1 MSINVLTN
9 YNFNKNQLIN
19 PVIDNREQSV
29 ISAPREGQ
37 IVFDTTLK
45 RLMYYNGTDWEGA
58 DAIDSISKIKGTD
71 IVNHINDSET
81 NTTINNNRLT
91 HSGITLGTTGI
102 SLGGTITD
110 VQGLTINKITLT
122 EQPIGFSIEGGTS
135 KRKLTINDKFI
146 SDTNTLTIGSGKTI
160 TTYANLGFGT
170 ATKTGDIFITSN
182 NTTER
187 TLTLSNS
194 IELAG
199 TGTKLTIDGT
209 PTISGGGKITVPTD
223 SNIVIKGNSATERT
237 LTLGGNVTL
246 FGTSSATLNAALTI
260 GTPSTHVGGVTL
272 RSSGANNTTIT
283 STGDVKLVAG
293 TMVNTDDE
301 HLHMQNTDLGTSNET
316 FQINTANGVVLQSA
330 NMLTTN
336 LELQLRNP
344 ANSEYASIRV
354 KDLYVEGTTTSIN
367 SNEVQIGDN
376 EIVLNSDVTSSG
388 TNGADGG
395 IAIKR
400 FSGEVEK
407 HARLTF
413 TEATGKWGTTNIM
426 PETGVEVVAPI
437 TNKVVATFGDGAATT
452 FTIPHN
458 LNTRDVTVTIR
469 ETGAPYGLVFAD
481 IDFSLLNSIKIIVS
495 SNNIPSNNQYT
506 ATIIG

>member
-19 PVIDNREQSV
+19 PVIDNREQSA

-45 RLMYYNGTDWEGA
+45 RLMYYNGTNWEGA

-71 IVNHINDSET
+71 IVNHINNAATTS
-81 NTTINNNRLT
+81 TINNNRLT
-91 HSGITLGTTGI
+91 NSSITLGTTEI
-102 SLGGTITD
+102 NLGGTITD

-122 EQPIGFSIEGGTS
+122 EQPVGFSIEGGTS
-135 KRKLTINDKFI
+135 KRKLTINDKLT

-160 TTYANLGFGT
+160 TTYANLNFG
-170 ATKTGDIFITSN
+170 AASKTGDIFITSN
-182 NTTER
+182 NTTKR

-209 PTISGGGKITVPTD
+209 PTISGGGKITVPTE
-223 SNIVIKGNSATERT
+223 SKIILKGNSAIERT

-246 FGTSSATLNAALTI
+246 FGTSAATLNAALTI

-272 RSSGANNTTIT
+272 RSSGASNTTIT
-283 STGDVKLVAG
+283 STGDVNLVAG
-293 TMVNTDDE
+293 TMVNTDNE
-301 HLHMQNTDLGTSNET
+301 HLHMQNTDSGTSKPT

-330 NMLTTN
+330 GMLTTN

-344 ANSEYASIRV
+344 ANDDYASIRV
-354 KDLYVEGTTTSIN
+354 KDLYVEGTTTTIN

-376 EIVLNSDVTSSG
+376 EIVLNADVTSAG
-388 TNGADGG
+388 PNGAGGG
-395 IAIKR
+395 IAVKR
-400 FSGEVEK
+400 FSGAAEK

-413 TEATGKWGTTNIM
+413 TESTGKWSTTNIM
-426 PETGVEVVAPI
+426 PGTGAEVVAPI
-437 TNKVVATFGDGAATT
+437 TNKVVATFGDDKATT

-469 ETGAPYGLVFAD
+469 ETEAPYGLVFAD
-481 IDFSLLNSIKIIVS
+481 IDFSLLNSIKVIVS
-495 SNNIPSNNQYT
+495 TNNIPSINQYT

>member
-1 MSINVLTN
+1 MSINVLTD

-19 PVIDNREQSV
+19 PVIDNREQNA
-29 ISAPREGQ
+29 ISTPREGQ
-37 IVFDTTLK
+37 IVFDPTLK

-71 IVNHINDSET
+71 IVNHINNAST
-81 NTTINNNRLT
+81 TSTINNNRLAN
-91 HSGITLGTTGI
+91 SGITLGTTGI

-122 EQPIGFSIEGGTS
+122 EQSTGFSIEGGTS

-160 TTYANLGFGT
+160 TTYANLVFGT
-170 ATKTGDIFITSN
+170 ALNKGDIFITSN
-182 NTTER
+182 DTTAR

-223 SNIVIKGNSATERT
+223 SNIVLKGNSTTERT

-260 GTPSTHVGGVTL
+260 GTPSTNVGGVTL

-293 TMVNTDDE
+293 TMVNTVDAR
-301 HLHMQNTDLGTSNET
+301 LHDQNTDSGTSNLT

-330 NMLTTN
+330 NILGTN
-336 LELQLRNP
+336 LELQLINP
-344 ANSEYASIRV
+344 GNDDYASIRV

-376 EIVLNSDVTSSG
+376 EIVLNSDVTSAG
-388 TNGADGG
+388 PNGADGG
-395 IAIKR
+395 VAIKR
-400 FSGEVEK
+400 FSKGIEK

-413 TEATGKWGTTNIM
+413 TEVTGKWSTTNIM
-426 PETGVEVVAPI
+426 PETGIEVVAPI
-437 TNKVVATFGDGAATT
+437 TNKVVATFGDSTATT

-469 ETGAPYGLVFAD
+469 ETGTPYGLVFAD
-481 IDFSLLNSIKIIVS
+481 VDFSLLNSIKITVS
-495 SNNIPSNNQYT
+495 SNNIPSNDQYT